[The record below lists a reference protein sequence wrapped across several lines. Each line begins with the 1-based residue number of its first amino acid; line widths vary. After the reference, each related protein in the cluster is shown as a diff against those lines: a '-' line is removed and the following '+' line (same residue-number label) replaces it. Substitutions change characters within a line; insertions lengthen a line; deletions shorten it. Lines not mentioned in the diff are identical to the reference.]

1 MRKRKETDKNKN
13 CESLEAVTHTH
24 TQGIYKKETKR
35 QPN

>member
-13 CESLEAVTHTH
+13 CESLEAVTHT
-24 TQGIYKKETKR
+24 QGIYKKETKR